1 MPEIIAEGEQSVS
14 SERLQPQDQTQ
25 LAELAIDVNDVL
37 HQLRLFEGAAP
48 YLALDRPC
56 TVGDGIRVLSEAE
69 AARAQ
74 ACAEL
79 ASGQGRV
86 QKFVPASGAASRMFQ
101 ALLAA
106 RSAEGGAHRAALV
119 ARAAQGDKAAA
130 ECLQFAGRIRDFAFF
145 DGLSLAVRRRGQDID
160 VLVAR
165 GAFGDIFDCLLTD
178 RGLGYGN
185 LPKGLLLFHRYPQGP
200 RTAFEEHLV
209 EAAGYTR
216 DQDGTSRLHFTVS
229 PEHEQPFITLLDVVG
244 ATYKRATG
252 ARFEVGFS
260 HQKRCTDTLAVD
272 LANSPVRSADGRL
285 LFRPGG
291 HGALIE
297 NLNDLRGDVVA
308 IKNIDNVAAE
318 HLQELTVIWKKILIG
333 HLVATQARVFRY
345 LTLLREET
353 TPPELVA
360 EAADFAR
367 SELCLA
373 PDPELSLSEQRRVLA
388 DKLDRP
394 IRVCGVVR
402 HTGEPGGGP
411 FWVRSANGTTTLQ
424 IVEQAQVDAA
434 DRAQQEVF
442 ASATHFNPVDLVCG
456 VSNAQGHPFDLK
468 RFVDSDAV
476 FIAQKFKDGRP
487 IKVLERP
494 GLWNGAMARWN
505 TIFIEV
511 PSETFNPVKTVTDL
525 LRPAH
530 QPVSR
535 RLWGGR

>member
-1 MPEIIAEGEQSVS
+1 MEFGV
-14 SERLQPQDQTQ
+14 
-25 LAELAIDVNDVL
+25 DVNDVL
-37 HQLRLFEGAAP
+37 HQLRLFERAPP

-56 TVGDGIRVLSEAE
+56 TVGDGIQVLSA
-69 AARAQ
+69 AAIARAR
-74 ACAEL
+74 ACAAQ

-101 ALLAA
+101 ALFAA
-106 RSAEGGAHRAALV
+106 RSAEGGADRATLA

-130 ECLQFAGRIRDFAFF
+130 EGLQFAERIRDFAFF
-145 DGLSLAVRRRGQDID
+145 EGLSLAMRRRGQDID
-160 VLVAR
+160 ALVAR
-165 GAFGDIFDCLLTD
+165 GAFGDIIDCLLTD

-185 LPKGLLLFHRYPQGP
+185 LPKGLIWFHRYRQGA

-216 DQDGTSRLHFTVS
+216 HQDGTSRLHFTVS
-229 PEHEQPFITLLDVVG
+229 PEHEQRFIALLEAV
-244 ATYKRATG
+244 RAPYQRAIG
-252 ARFEVGFS
+252 ARFEVAFS

-272 LANSPVRSADGRL
+272 LANRPARGADGRL

-318 HLQELTVIWKKILIG
+318 HLQEMTVIWKKILIG

-345 LTLLREET
+345 LTLLRQET
-353 TPPELVA
+353 TARELVA

-367 SELCLA
+367 NELCLA
-373 PDPELSLSEQRRVLA
+373 TDPELRLAEQKRVLA

-402 HTGEPGGGP
+402 NTGEPGGGP
-411 FWVRSANGTTTLQ
+411 FWVRSAKGTPTLQ

-434 DRAQQEVF
+434 DRAQREVF
-442 ASATHFNPVDLVCG
+442 ACATHFNPVDLVCG
-456 VSNAQGHPFDLK
+456 VSDAQGHPFDLK
-468 RFVDSDAV
+468 RFVDPDAV
-476 FIAQKFKDGRP
+476 FIAQKSKDGRP

-494 GLWNGAMARWN
+494 GLWNGAMAHWN
-505 TIFIEV
+505 TIFVEV
-511 PSETFNPVKTVTDL
+511 PGETFNPVKTVTDL

-530 QPVSR
+530 QPR
-535 RLWGGR
+535 AQE